1 MEYPG
6 LNLKELSDDQLQKKI
21 GELNSR
27 LSKPT
32 IRGDVAS
39 QLRNLL
45 NMFVSEINN
54 RSFKKST
61 ENNPQW
67 QAGTVLDTDEDVD
80 NDDDLDKL
88 IDIN

>member
-6 LNLKELSDDQLQKKI
+6 LNLKELSNDQLQKKI

-39 QLRNLL
+39 QMHNLL
-45 NMFVSEINN
+45 NIFVGELND
-54 RSFKKST
+54 RTFKKST

-67 QAGTVLDTDEDVD
+67 QAGTVLDTDKDVD
-80 NDDDLDKL
+80 KDDDLDKL